1 MKKSESLSIYQV
13 ALFIYFF
20 LIGTV
25 IMVLGVI
32 SLLKMG
38 LWIVGVI
45 VGLPLAIWGGLSVN
59 RYLYEGGLEED
70 FKSKSIKG

>member
-1 MKKSESLSIYQV
+1 MKKSKPLSIYQV

-20 LIGTV
+20 LV
-25 IMVLGVI
+25 VAFVLVLGVI

-45 VGLPLAIWGGLSVN
+45 VGLPLAIWGGLSVK
-59 RYLYEGGLEED
+59 RYLYEGGLEEE
-70 FKSKSIKG
+70 FKSKSIKK